1 MFVTC
6 KLSVKIILT
15 PVKIWPICSNLVNCF
30 RLVIRVRVRSGSGQN
45 DPNEVRSEY
54 SIRSH
59 TVRVVPVLSSFVV
72 VVGLTFSSE
81 VFFYQCHFPIQ
92 DTISKGSI
100 ELSLSVV
107 RSV

>member
-15 PVKIWPICSNLVNCF
+15 PVKIWPICSNPVNCF

-59 TVRVVPVLSSFVV
+59 TVRAVPVLSSFVV
-72 VVGLTFSSE
+72 VVGLTFSSPSE
-81 VFFYQCHFPIQ
+81 ISDVFFTNAIFP
-92 DTISKGSI
+92 SKIRFQKGA
-100 ELSLSVV
+100 
-107 RSV
+107 